1 MPYRRNSIV
10 GALIL
15 IVIGGLFLYSNMHP
29 SFDPWGIVARYWPL
43 LLIFIGIDKLW
54 DYQRYRKNPEAAGGR
69 WFTGGE
75 IAFIILLLIFF
86 GGLSIGGI
94 GHNRRQQHQ
103 WAQTVDLQGAKL
115 VHVSLDMPAGNL
127 QLDSNGSKLL
137 EADFNYQ
144 SPMPRPDITYNV
156 TGTDGELRVSQ
167 QEHQPHIQIGPT
179 RNTWDLHFAHDVPME
194 MRVNMGAG
202 RNDLKLGG
210 LDLTRLD
217 VNMGAGLLIADFSG
231 GTWKQDLEA
240 NIHGG
245 AGNATVRLPANVGV
259 EVRAKGGL
267 GSVQAFGLTKEGD
280 EYVNTQFGKSPVT
293 LHINVEGGVGL
304 IRLEQVS

>member
-1 MPYRRNSIV
+1 MPYRRNSII

-15 IVIGGLFLYSNMHP
+15 IAIGGLFLYSNMRP
-29 SFDPWGIVARYWPL
+29 SFDPWGTVARYWPL
-43 LLIFIGIDKLW
+43 LLIFIGIGKLW
-54 DYQRYRKNPEAAGGR
+54 DYYRYRKNPEAAGGR
-69 WFTGGE
+69 WFSGVE
-75 IAFIILLLIFF
+75 IAFIILLIIFF
-86 GGLSIGGI
+86 GGLSIGGVS
-94 GHNRRQQHQ
+94 HRKHQ
-103 WAQTVDLQGAKL
+103 EWAESVDLQEAKF
-115 VHVSLDMPAGNL
+115 VRVSLNMPAGDL
-127 QLDSNGSKLL
+127 RLDSNGSKLL
-137 EADFNYQ
+137 EADFDYQ
-144 SPMPRPDITYNV
+144 SPMPRPDVTYNV
-156 TGTDGELRVSQ
+156 NGNDGELRVSQ

-179 RNTWDLHFAHDVPME
+179 RNTWELHFARDIPME
-194 MRVNMGAG
+194 MRVDMGAG

-210 LDLTRLD
+210 LALTRLD

-231 GTWKQDLEA
+231 GDWKQDVEA

-259 EVRAKGGL
+259 EIRAKGGL
-267 GSVQAFGLTKEGD
+267 GSVQASGLIKEGD